1 MEHALP
7 GHQSGA
13 SLAAGDTQLATP
25 SGIDLVVPMTGEHVM
40 TESKEDPS
48 APPEGGQDPKQG
60 GASERAPGDSSPNT
74 GFSSADPPRA
84 PSGLSTG
91 LQPGGLVPGGG
102 PGASVGSIGTGGA
115 QTDNKDTGSLK
126 RDGR

>member
-1 MEHALP
+1 MGSHDRSE
-7 GHQSGA
+7 Q
-13 SLAAGDTQLATP
+13 
-25 SGIDLVVPMTGEHVM
+25 VM
-40 TESKEDPS
+40 SESKANPS
-48 APPEGGQDPKQG
+48 AAPEIDEVTQG
-60 GASERAPGDSSPNT
+60 AVSERAPGGSSPNT

>member
-1 MEHALP
+1 MSK
-7 GHQSGA
+7 G
-13 SLAAGDTQLATP
+13 
-25 SGIDLVVPMTGEHVM
+25 
-40 TESKEDPS
+40 KEDAS
-48 APPEGGQDPKQG
+48 AAPEGGQDGRQDPGQG
-60 GASERAPGDSSPNT
+60 AAPEQTPGGSSPNT
-74 GFSSADPPRA
+74 GFSSANPPRA

-126 RDGR
+126 RDGK